1 MHRIIVGIVA
11 ILALQ
16 LGLASGPQAQTLEA
30 VKARGQLVCGVNEG
44 LVGFASRS
52 ASGEWSGFD
61 VDFCRAVSAAV
72 LGDAAKVAFVPL
84 SASDRFDALR
94 SGKIDIL
101 SRNSS
106 WTLSRELEYGLS
118 FAAITYFDGQG
129 FMVPRSAKVNSALEL
144 GGSKVCVLKDTTTQH
159 NLADYF
165 EANSVKF
172 EAVLVG
178 SAAEALERYKKKDC
192 LVLTSDV
199 SQLYAQ
205 RLELADA
212 GEHLILPDVI
222 SKEPLGPAVRLD
234 DPKWR
239 NLVQWVHFAMLDAEE
254 LGVSKATLD
263 QAKDSTRPAIKRLLG
278 TEGKLGPG
286 LGLANEWAAN
296 VVRQVGNYG
305 EVFERNLGDAAKLGI
320 PRGLNQLWSLGG
332 VQYAPPVE

>member
-16 LGLASGPQAQTLEA
+16 LGLASRPQAQTLEA
-30 VKARGQLVCGVNEG
+30 VKARGQLLCGVNEG

-101 SRNSS
+101 SRNST
-106 WTLSRELEYGLS
+106 WTSSRELEYGLS

-129 FMVPRSAKVNSALEL
+129 FMVPRSAKVYSALEL

>member
-1 MHRIIVGIVA
+1 MHRIILGTA
-11 ILALQ
+11 AALALQ
-16 LGLASGPQAQTLEA
+16 LGLAGSPQAQTLEA
-30 VKARGQLVCGVNEG
+30 VKARGQLLCGVNEG
-44 LVGFASRS
+44 LAGFSSKS

-72 LGDAAKVAFVPL
+72 FNDAIKVQFVAL
-84 SASDRFDALR
+84 SASDRFEALH

-101 SRNSS
+101 SRNST
-106 WTLSRELEYGLS
+106 WTLSRELDHGLS

-144 GGSKVCVLKDTTTQH
+144 GGSKVCVLKDTTTQR
-159 NLADYF
+159 NQADYF
-165 EANSVKF
+165 EANSMKF
-172 EAVLVG
+172 ETVVVG

-205 RLELADA
+205 RMELADA
-212 GEHLILPDVI
+212 GEHLILPDII
-222 SKEPLGPAVRLD
+222 SKEPLGPAVRQD

-239 NLVQWVHFAMLDAEE
+239 NLVQWVHFAMVDAEE

-263 QAKDSTRPAIKRLLG
+263 QAKSSTRPAIRRLLG
-278 TEGKLGPG
+278 TEGRLGAG
-286 LGLANEWAAN
+286 LGLANDWAAA
-296 VVRQVGNYG
+296 VVGQVGNYG
-305 EVFERNLGDAAKLGI
+305 EVFERNLGEASKLGI

-332 VQYAPPVE
+332 IQYAPPVE